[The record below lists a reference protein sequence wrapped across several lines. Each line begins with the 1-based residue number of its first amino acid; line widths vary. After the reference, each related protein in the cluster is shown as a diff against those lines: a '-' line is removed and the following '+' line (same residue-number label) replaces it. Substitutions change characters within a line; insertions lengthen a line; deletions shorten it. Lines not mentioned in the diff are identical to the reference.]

1 MGRWG
6 WVMINEPISK
16 IDSQITLKY
25 LQTQHENQYF
35 ERKGLGERDIK
46 PSKIA
51 DELIGMAN
59 ADGGILVFGV
69 SDKGEIQDLQSLGDK
84 LDNYRK
90 LVFDF
95 IAPPCKV
102 QLEEVFVDDKLIF
115 IFHVEQDLERIF
127 YRKDNEKFFLR
138 VADSN
143 RELNQEQIKKL
154 EYDKNI
160 RLFEDEILPNFDE
173 KDLDMPLLEK
183 YKNKVNYNGDILDL
197 LYKKHLIDKKD
208 NEVKFKK
215 SCALLFSKDPE
226 KYIPSASVR
235 YVRFEG
241 LESKT
246 GDEHNV
252 IKDVRFENNI
262 PNLIDEIRQFLRIS
276 FKEFFFLD
284 IDIGKFKKVPEFPEE
299 AWLEAVVNAL
309 CHRSYNV
316 QGNAIYI
323 KHFDDRLEI
332 SNSGPLPAQVTVD
345 NIKTERYARNPR
357 IARALEDLG
366 YVRQLNEGVARIYET
381 MEKSMLTKPEYS
393 ERHGNVYLVLRNN
406 ISLHNKTIHTDLMKK
421 IEENWHHYNDSE
433 RNILLYIFSY
443 GNATASEIAKNI
455 QVHINTVR
463 KYLNKFVENERIL
476 TRFSD
481 KQRDR
486 NAKYGVNKD
495 VGVLSNAKP
504 KLSNGS

>member
-115 IFHVEQDLERIF
+115 IFHVEQDLETMF
-127 YRKDNEKFFLR
+127 FRKDNETFFLR

-143 RELNQEQIKKL
+143 RELNQAQIKKL

-160 RLFEDEILPNFDE
+160 RLFEDEAVIDFDSD
-173 KDLDMPLLEK
+173 DLDQTLLQE
-183 YKNKVNYNGDILDL
+183 YQQKVNFKGDLLDL
-197 LYKKHLIDKKD
+197 LYKKHLLSKKD
-208 NEVKFKK
+208 GIYQFKK
-215 SCALLFSKDPE
+215 SCVLLFSQNPE

-246 GDEHNV
+246 GTEHNV

-262 PNLIDEIRQFLRIS
+262 PNLIDKIRQFLHIS

-284 IDIGKFKKVPEFPEE
+284 INIGKFKKVPEYPEE

-345 NIKTERYARNPR
+345 NIRTERFARNPR
-357 IARALEDLG
+357 IARVLEDFN
-366 YVRQLNEGVARIYET
+366 YVRQLNEGVKRIYES
-381 MEKSMLTKPEYS
+381 MEKSMLAKPIYEV
-393 ERHGNVYLVLRNN
+393 RNGNVYLTLRNN
-406 ISLHNKTIHTDLMKK
+406 ISLHNKTIHADLMKK
-421 IEENWHHYNDSE
+421 IEENWHNYNDTE
-433 RNILLYIFSY
+433 RNILVYIFGY
-443 GNATASEIAKNI
+443 GNVTAGEIAQNT

-481 KQRDR
+481 KQRDI

-495 VGVLSNAKP
+495 VGVLSNDK
-504 KLSNGS
+504 

>member
-115 IFHVEQDLERIF
+115 IFHVEQDLETMF
-127 YRKDNEKFFLR
+127 FRKDNETFFLR

-143 RELNQEQIKKL
+143 RELNQAQIKKL

-160 RLFEDEILPNFDE
+160 RLFEDEAVIDFDSD
-173 KDLDMPLLEK
+173 DLDQTLLQE
-183 YKNKVNYNGDILDL
+183 YQQKVNFKGDLLDL
-197 LYKKHLIDKKD
+197 LYKKHLLSKKD
-208 NEVKFKK
+208 GIYQFKK
-215 SCALLFSKDPE
+215 SCVLLFSQNPE

-246 GDEHNV
+246 GTEHNV

-262 PNLIDEIRQFLRIS
+262 PNLIDKIRQFLHIS

-284 IDIGKFKKVPEFPEE
+284 INIGKFKKVPEYPKE

-345 NIKTERYARNPR
+345 NIRTERFARNPR
-357 IARALEDLG
+357 IARVLEDFN
-366 YVRQLNEGVARIYET
+366 YVRQLNEGVKRIYES
-381 MEKSMLTKPEYS
+381 MEKSMLAKPIYEV
-393 ERHGNVYLVLRNN
+393 RNGNVYLTLRNN
-406 ISLHNKTIHTDLMKK
+406 ISLHNKTIHADLMKK
-421 IEENWHHYNDSE
+421 IEENWHNYNDTE
-433 RNILLYIFSY
+433 RNILVYIFGY
-443 GNATASEIAKNI
+443 GNVTAGEIAQNT

-481 KQRDR
+481 KQRDI

-495 VGVLSNAKP
+495 VGVLSNDK
-504 KLSNGS
+504 

>member
-35 ERKGLGERDIK
+35 ERKGLGEKDIK

-59 ADGGILVFGV
+59 ADGGILVFGI

-115 IFHVEQDLERIF
+115 IFHVEQDLETMF
-127 YRKDNEKFFLR
+127 FRKDNETFFLR

-143 RELNQEQIKKL
+143 RELNQAQIKKL

-160 RLFEDEILPNFDE
+160 RLFEDEAVIDFDSD
-173 KDLDMPLLEK
+173 DLDQTLLQE
-183 YKNKVNYNGDILDL
+183 YQQKVNFKGDLLDL
-197 LYKKHLIDKKD
+197 LYKKHLLSKKD
-208 NEVKFKK
+208 GIYQFKK
-215 SCALLFSKDPE
+215 SCVLLFSQNPE

-246 GDEHNV
+246 GTEHNV

-262 PNLIDEIRQFLRIS
+262 PNLIDKIRQFLHIS

-284 IDIGKFKKVPEFPEE
+284 INIGKFKKVPEYPEE

-345 NIKTERYARNPR
+345 NIRTERFARNPR
-357 IARALEDLG
+357 IARVLEDFN
-366 YVRQLNEGVARIYET
+366 YVRQLNEGVKRIYES
-381 MEKSMLTKPEYS
+381 MENPCLP
-393 ERHGNVYLVLRNN
+393 NLF
-406 ISLHNKTIHTDLMKK
+406 MKLEMVMF
-421 IEENWHHYNDSE
+421 I
-433 RNILLYIFSY
+433 
-443 GNATASEIAKNI
+443 
-455 QVHINTVR
+455 
-463 KYLNKFVENERIL
+463 
-476 TRFSD
+476 
-481 KQRDR
+481 
-486 NAKYGVNKD
+486 
-495 VGVLSNAKP
+495 
-504 KLSNGS
+504 

>member
-35 ERKGLGERDIK
+35 ERKGLGEKDIK

-59 ADGGILVFGV
+59 ADGGILVFGI

-115 IFHVEQDLERIF
+115 IFHVEQDLETMF
-127 YRKDNEKFFLR
+127 FRKDNETFFLR

-143 RELNQEQIKKL
+143 RELNQAQIKKL

-160 RLFEDEILPNFDE
+160 RLFEDEAVIDFDSD
-173 KDLDMPLLEK
+173 DLDQTLLQE
-183 YKNKVNYNGDILDL
+183 YQQKVNFKGDLLDL
-197 LYKKHLIDKKD
+197 LYKKHLLSKKD
-208 NEVKFKK
+208 GIYQFKK
-215 SCALLFSKDPE
+215 SCVLLFSQNPE

-246 GDEHNV
+246 GTEHNV

-262 PNLIDEIRQFLRIS
+262 PNLIDKIRQFLHIS

-284 IDIGKFKKVPEFPEE
+284 INIGKFKKVPEYPEE

-345 NIKTERYARNPR
+345 NIRTERFARNPR
-357 IARALEDLG
+357 IARVLEDFN
-366 YVRQLNEGVARIYET
+366 YVRQLNEGVKRIYES
-381 MEKSMLTKPEYS
+381 MEKSMLAKPIYEV
-393 ERHGNVYLVLRNN
+393 RNGNVYLTLRNN
-406 ISLHNKTIHTDLMKK
+406 ISLHNKTIHADLMKK
-421 IEENWHHYNDSE
+421 IEENWHNYNDTE
-433 RNILLYIFSY
+433 RNILVYIFGY
-443 GNATASEIAKNI
+443 GNVTAGEIAQNT

-481 KQRDR
+481 KQRDI

-495 VGVLSNAKP
+495 VGVLSNDK
-504 KLSNGS
+504 

>member
-1 MGRWG
+1 
-6 WVMINEPISK
+6 MINEPISK

-115 IFHVEQDLERIF
+115 IFHVEQDLETMF
-127 YRKDNEKFFLR
+127 FRKDNETFFLR

-143 RELNQEQIKKL
+143 RELNQAQIKKL

-160 RLFEDEILPNFDE
+160 RLFEDEAVIDFDSD
-173 KDLDMPLLEK
+173 DLDQTLLQE
-183 YKNKVNYNGDILDL
+183 YQQKVNFKGDLLDL
-197 LYKKHLIDKKD
+197 LYKKHLLSKKD
-208 NEVKFKK
+208 GIYQFKK
-215 SCALLFSKDPE
+215 SCVLLFSQNPE

-246 GDEHNV
+246 GTEHNV

-262 PNLIDEIRQFLRIS
+262 PNLIDKIRQFLHIS

-284 IDIGKFKKVPEFPEE
+284 INIGKFKKVPEYPEE

-345 NIKTERYARNPR
+345 NIRTERFARNPR
-357 IARALEDLG
+357 IARVLEDFN
-366 YVRQLNEGVARIYET
+366 YVRQLNEGVKRIYES
-381 MEKSMLTKPEYS
+381 MEKSMLAKPIYEV
-393 ERHGNVYLVLRNN
+393 RNGNVYLTLRNN
-406 ISLHNKTIHTDLMKK
+406 ISLHNKTIHADLMKK
-421 IEENWHHYNDSE
+421 IEENWHNYNDTE
-433 RNILLYIFSY
+433 RNILVYIFGY
-443 GNATASEIAKNI
+443 GNVTAGEIAQNT

-481 KQRDR
+481 KQRDI

-495 VGVLSNAKP
+495 VGVLSNDK
-504 KLSNGS
+504 

>member
-1 MGRWG
+1 
-6 WVMINEPISK
+6 MINEPISK

-35 ERKGLGERDIK
+35 ERKGLGEKDIK

-59 ADGGILVFGV
+59 ADGGILVFGI

-115 IFHVEQDLERIF
+115 IFHVEQDLETMF
-127 YRKDNEKFFLR
+127 FRKDNETFFLR

-143 RELNQEQIKKL
+143 RELNQAQIKKL

-160 RLFEDEILPNFDE
+160 RLFEDEAVIDFDSD
-173 KDLDMPLLEK
+173 DLDQTLLQE
-183 YKNKVNYNGDILDL
+183 YQQKVNFKGDLLDL
-197 LYKKHLIDKKD
+197 LYKKHLLSKKD
-208 NEVKFKK
+208 GIYQFKK
-215 SCALLFSKDPE
+215 SCVLLFSQNPE

-246 GDEHNV
+246 GTEHNV

-262 PNLIDEIRQFLRIS
+262 PNLIDKIRQFLHIS

-284 IDIGKFKKVPEFPEE
+284 INIGKFKKVPEYPEE

-345 NIKTERYARNPR
+345 NIRTERFARNPR
-357 IARALEDLG
+357 IARVLEDFN
-366 YVRQLNEGVARIYET
+366 YVRQLNEGVKRIYES
-381 MEKSMLTKPEYS
+381 MEKSMLAKPIYEV
-393 ERHGNVYLVLRNN
+393 RNGNVYLTLRNN
-406 ISLHNKTIHTDLMKK
+406 ISLHNKTIHADLMKK
-421 IEENWHHYNDSE
+421 IEENWHNYNDTE
-433 RNILLYIFSY
+433 RNILVYIFGY
-443 GNATASEIAKNI
+443 GNVTAGEIAQNT

-481 KQRDR
+481 KQRDI

-495 VGVLSNAKP
+495 VGVLSNDK
-504 KLSNGS
+504 

>member
-102 QLEEVFVDDKLIF
+102 QLEEIIIDDKLVF
-115 IFHVEQDLERIF
+115 IFHVEQDLETMF
-127 YRKDNEKFFLR
+127 FRKDNETFFLR

-143 RELNQEQIKKL
+143 RELNQAQIKKL

-160 RLFEDEILPNFDE
+160 RLFEDEAVIDFDSD
-173 KDLDMPLLEK
+173 DLDQTLLQE
-183 YKNKVNYNGDILDL
+183 YQQKVNFKGDLLDL
-197 LYKKHLIDKKD
+197 LYKKHLLSKKD
-208 NEVKFKK
+208 GIYQFKK
-215 SCALLFSKDPE
+215 SCVLLFSQNPE

-246 GDEHNV
+246 GTEHNV

-262 PNLIDEIRQFLRIS
+262 PNLIDEIRQFLHIS

-284 IDIGKFKKVPEFPEE
+284 INIGKFKKVPEYPEE

-345 NIKTERYARNPR
+345 NIRTERFARNPR
-357 IARALEDLG
+357 IARVLEDFN
-366 YVRQLNEGVARIYET
+366 YVRQLNEGVKRIYES
-381 MEKSMLTKPEYS
+381 MEKSMLAKPIYEV
-393 ERHGNVYLVLRNN
+393 RNGNVYLTLRNN
-406 ISLHNKTIHTDLMKK
+406 ISLHNKTIHADLMKK
-421 IEENWHHYNDSE
+421 IEENWHNYNDTE
-433 RNILLYIFSY
+433 RNILVYIFGY
-443 GNATASEIAKNI
+443 GNVTAGEIAQNT

-481 KQRDR
+481 KQRDI

-495 VGVLSNAKP
+495 VGVLSNDK
-504 KLSNGS
+504 

>member
-1 MGRWG
+1 M
-6 WVMINEPISK
+6 NEPISK

-115 IFHVEQDLERIF
+115 IFHVEQDLETMF
-127 YRKDNEKFFLR
+127 FRKDNETFFLR

-143 RELNQEQIKKL
+143 RELNQAQIKKL

-160 RLFEDEILPNFDE
+160 RLFEDEAVIDFDSD
-173 KDLDMPLLEK
+173 DLDQTLLQE
-183 YKNKVNYNGDILDL
+183 YQQKVNFKGDLLDL
-197 LYKKHLIDKKD
+197 LYKKHLLSKKD
-208 NEVKFKK
+208 GIYQFKK
-215 SCALLFSKDPE
+215 SCVLLFSQNPE

-246 GDEHNV
+246 GTEHNV

-262 PNLIDEIRQFLRIS
+262 PNLIDKIRQFLHIS

-284 IDIGKFKKVPEFPEE
+284 INIGKFKKVPEYPEE

-345 NIKTERYARNPR
+345 NIRTERFARNPR
-357 IARALEDLG
+357 IARVLEDFN
-366 YVRQLNEGVARIYET
+366 YVRQLNEGVKRIYES
-381 MEKSMLTKPEYS
+381 MEKSMLAKPIYEV
-393 ERHGNVYLVLRNN
+393 RNGNVYLTLRNN
-406 ISLHNKTIHTDLMKK
+406 ISLHNKTIHADLMKK
-421 IEENWHHYNDSE
+421 IEENWHNYNDTE
-433 RNILLYIFSY
+433 RNILVYIFGY
-443 GNATASEIAKNI
+443 GNVTAGEIAQNT

-481 KQRDR
+481 KQRDI

-495 VGVLSNAKP
+495 VGVLSNDK
-504 KLSNGS
+504 